1 MGKSWDDLSSRERLD
16 AILLAVHDIT
26 TGPVAASGA
35 TAAHTAIAVARHHT
49 MRYPRLSHHGKA
61 MSTATRVTPGIIA
74 LRNRGL
80 IGFAYRPGGR
90 TGTADALTAKGW
102 VRVRAAQQLA
112 GCTKDE
118 YRVLLDC
125 LAQIPMPEAP
135 RVERAAYKPGGPK
148 RGGRTE

>member
-1 MGKSWDDLSSRERLD
+1 MGKPWDDLSSRERLD
-16 AILLAVHDIT
+16 AILLAVHKIAQGRD
-26 TGPVAASGA
+26 GA
-35 TAAHTAIAVARHHT
+35 TAAHIAQVVAGEHV
-49 MRYPRLSHHGKA
+49 MRYPRFSHNGKA

-90 TGTADALTAKGW
+90 SGTADALTAKGW

-125 LAQIPMPEAP
+125 LGQIPMPEA
-135 RVERAAYKPGGPK
+135 ERREARPYVSGGPK

>member
-1 MGKSWDDLSSRERLD
+1 MGKPWDDLSSAERLD
-16 AILLAVHDIT
+16 AILLALHAI
-26 TGPVAASGA
+26 GAEGASAASI
-35 TAAHTAIAVARHHT
+35 AHTVAREHV
-49 MRYPRLSHHGKA
+49 MRYPRFSHNGKA

-80 IGFAYRPGGR
+80 IGFTRRPGGR
-90 TGTADALTAKGW
+90 SGTADALTHEGY

-125 LAQIPMPEAP
+125 LRQIPMPEA
-135 RVERAAYKPGGPK
+135 ERREARPYVSGGPK
-148 RGGRTE
+148 RGGRTG